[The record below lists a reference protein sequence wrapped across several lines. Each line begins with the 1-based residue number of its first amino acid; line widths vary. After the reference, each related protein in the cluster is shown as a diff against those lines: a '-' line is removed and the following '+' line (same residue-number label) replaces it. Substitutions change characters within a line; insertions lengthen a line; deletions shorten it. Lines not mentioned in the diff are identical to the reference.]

1 MKKNRPSKRT
11 KKKGNTL
18 RYLTFGI
25 VILAVAGLGV
35 FFYNNKTFDASTL
48 LPLLGK
54 IKGEAPVGSFTAT
67 LCFGDERGE
76 FLIREQRIITSG
88 QNPGKKADA
97 LLQELLKG
105 PLTKGTRTVPQQTR
119 LHGVSFDN
127 GLLTADF
134 SSDLKQHHPGG
145 SASEI
150 LTVYS
155 VVNTL
160 SLNVPE
166 IKQVVLLVNGKKI
179 DSIAGHIDCRQPISP
194 RPELTH

>member
-1 MKKNRPSKRT
+1 MKKNRSSKRK
-11 KKKGNTL
+11 KKKGDTL

-35 FFYNNKTFDASTL
+35 IFYNNTTFDASTL
-48 LPLLGK
+48 LPLLKK
-54 IKGEAPVGSFTAT
+54 IKGEAPAGSFTAT

-76 FLIREQRIITSG
+76 LLIREQRSITSG
-88 QNPGKKADA
+88 QTPDKKAEA

-105 PLTKGTRTVPQQTR
+105 PLTKGTRTVPLQTR
-119 LHGVSFDN
+119 LRGVSFDN

-134 SSDLKQHHPGG
+134 SSDLRQHHPGG
-145 SASEI
+145 SATEI

-155 VVNTL
+155 IVNTL

-166 IKQVVLLVNGKKI
+166 IKQVMLLVDGKKI

>member
-1 MKKNRPSKRT
+1 MKKSRRT
-11 KKKGNTL
+11 KRAGKKGNTL
-18 RYLTFGI
+18 RYLTFA
-25 VILAVAGLGV
+25 VVVLAVAGLGV
-35 FFYNNKTFDASTL
+35 FFYNNKTFNMSAL

-54 IKGEAPVGSFTAT
+54 IKGEAPAGSLTAT

-76 FLIREQRIITSG
+76 FLIREHRIITCG
-88 QNPGKKADA
+88 QTPEKKAEA

-105 PLTKGTRTVPQQTR
+105 PLTKGTRTLPLQTR
-119 LHGVSFDN
+119 VRGVSFDN
-127 GLLTADF
+127 GILSADF
-134 SSDLKQHHPGG
+134 SPDLQKNHPGG

-160 SLNVPE
+160 TLNVPD
-166 IKQVVLLVNGKKI
+166 IRQVRLLVEGKTI
-179 DSIAGHIDCRQPISP
+179 DSIAGHIDCRQPIAP

>member
-1 MKKNRPSKRT
+1 MKKSRRAKQK

-18 RYLTFGI
+18 RYLTFAT

-35 FFYNNKTFDASTL
+35 FFYNNKTFDASSL
-48 LPLLGK
+48 LPLLKK
-54 IKGEAPVGSFTAT
+54 IKGESPVGSFTAT

-76 FLIREQRIITSG
+76 FLIREHRIITSG
-88 QNPGKKADA
+88 QTPDKKAEA
-97 LLQELLKG
+97 LLLELLKG
-105 PLTKGTRTVPQQTR
+105 PLTKGTRTVPLQTR
-119 LHGVSFDN
+119 LRGVSFDN
-127 GLLTADF
+127 ALLTVDF
-134 SSDLKQHHPGG
+134 SPELQKYYPGG
-145 SASEI
+145 SSSEI

-160 SLNVPE
+160 TLNVPE
-166 IKQVVLLVNGKKI
+166 IKQVALLIDGKKI

>member
-1 MKKNRPSKRT
+1 MKKNRASKRK

-35 FFYNNKTFDASTL
+35 FFYNNKTFDVSTL

-88 QNPGKKADA
+88 QTPDKKAEA

-105 PLTKGTRTVPQQTR
+105 PLTKGTRTVPLQTR
-119 LHGVSFDN
+119 LRGVSFDN

-134 SSDLKQHHPGG
+134 SS
-145 SASEI
+145 
-150 LTVYS
+150 
-155 VVNTL
+155 
-160 SLNVPE
+160 
-166 IKQVVLLVNGKKI
+166 
-179 DSIAGHIDCRQPISP
+179 
-194 RPELTH
+194 

>member
-1 MKKNRPSKRT
+1 MKKSRRSARK

-18 RYLTFGI
+18 RYLTFAI

-35 FFYNNKTFDASTL
+35 FFYNNQTFDASLL
-48 LPLLGK
+48 LPLVKK

-67 LCFGDERGE
+67 LCFGDEQGE
-76 FLIREQRIITSG
+76 FLIREHRIITSG
-88 QNPGKKADA
+88 QTPDKKAEA

-105 PLTKGTRTVPQQTR
+105 PLTKGTRTMPLQTR
-119 LHGVSFDN
+119 LRGVLFDK
-127 GLLTADF
+127 GLLTIDF
-134 SSDLKQHHPGG
+134 SPDLQKYHPGG

-160 SLNVPE
+160 TLNVSE
-166 IKQVVLLVNGKKI
+166 IKQVALLIDGKKI

>member
-1 MKKNRPSKRT
+1 MKINRPSKRK

-18 RYLTFGI
+18 RYLTFVI
-25 VILAVAGLGV
+25 VIVAVSGLGV
-35 FFYNNKTFDASTL
+35 FFYTNQTFDVSTL

-54 IKGEAPVGSFTAT
+54 IKGQAPVGSFTAT

-76 FLIREQRIITSG
+76 FLIREHRIITSG
-88 QNPGKKADA
+88 QTPDKKAES

-105 PLTKGTRTVPQQTR
+105 PLTKGTRTVPLKTR
-119 LHGVSFDN
+119 LRGASFDR
-127 GLLTADF
+127 GILTADF
-134 SSDLKQHHPGG
+134 SPDLQQQHPGG

-160 SLNVPE
+160 TLNVPE
-166 IKQVVLLVNGKKI
+166 IKQVVLLVDGKKI

>member
-1 MKKNRPSKRT
+1 MKKNRPAQRT
-11 KKKGNTL
+11 RKKGNTL
-18 RYLTFGI
+18 RYLTFAI
-25 VILAVAGLGV
+25 VILAVSGLGV
-35 FFYNNKTFDASTL
+35 FFYNNKTFDVSTL

-54 IKGEAPVGSFTAT
+54 IKGEDSVGSFTAT

-76 FLIREQRIITSG
+76 FLIREHRIITSG
-88 QNPGKKADA
+88 HTPDKKAEA

-105 PLTKGTRTVPQQTR
+105 PLTRGTRTVPLQTR
-119 LHGVSFDN
+119 LRGVAFDN

-134 SSDLKQHHPGG
+134 SPDLQQHHPGG

-160 SLNVPE
+160 TLNVPE
-166 IKQVVLLVNGKKI
+166 IKQVVLLVDGKKI

-194 RPELTH
+194 RPDLTH

>member
-1 MKKNRPSKRT
+1 MKKKRSAAR
-11 KKKGNTL
+11 KRKKGNTL
-18 RYLTFGI
+18 RYLTFAA
-25 VILAVAGLGV
+25 VILAVSGLGV
-35 FFYNNKTFDASTL
+35 FFYNNKTFDVSTL

-76 FLIREQRIITSG
+76 YLIREHRTITSG
-88 QNPGKKADA
+88 QTPEKKAAA

-119 LHGVSFDN
+119 LRSVFFDR
-127 GLLTADF
+127 GLLSADF
-134 SSDLKQHHPGG
+134 SSQLQTHHPGG

-160 SLNVPE
+160 TLNVPE
-166 IKQVVLLVNGKKI
+166 IKQVVLMVDGKKI
-179 DSIAGHIDCRQPISP
+179 DSIAGHIDCRQPIAP
-194 RPELTH
+194 RPELIH

>member
-1 MKKNRPSKRT
+1 MKKNRPSKRK

-18 RYLTFGI
+18 RYLTFAI
-25 VILAVAGLGV
+25 VIVAVSGLGV
-35 FFYNNKTFDASTL
+35 FFYTNQTFDVSTL

-54 IKGEAPVGSFTAT
+54 IKGQAPVESFTAT

-76 FLIREQRIITSG
+76 FLIREHRIITCG
-88 QNPGKKADA
+88 QTPDKKAES

-105 PLTKGTRTVPQQTR
+105 PLTKGTRTVPLQAR
-119 LHGVSFDN
+119 LRGASFDK
-127 GLLTADF
+127 GILTADF
-134 SSDLKQHHPGG
+134 SPDLQQHHPGG

-160 SLNVPE
+160 TLNVPE
-166 IKQVVLLVNGKKI
+166 IKQVVLLVDGKKI
-179 DSIAGHIDCRQPISP
+179 DSIAGHIDCRQPISA

>member
-1 MKKNRPSKRT
+1 MKKNRASKRT
-11 KKKGNTL
+11 RKKGNSL

-35 FFYNNKTFDASTL
+35 FFYTNKTFDVSTL
-48 LPLLGK
+48 LPLLRK

-88 QNPGKKADA
+88 QNPVQKAGA

-119 LHGVSFDN
+119 LRGVSFDN

-134 SSDLKQHHPGG
+134 SPDLRQHHPGG
-145 SASEI
+145 SSSEI

-155 VVNTL
+155 IVNTL

-166 IKQVVLLVNGKKI
+166 IKQVVLLVDGKKT

-194 RPELTH
+194 RPELIH

>member
-1 MKKNRPSKRT
+1 MKKTRRAVHK
-11 KKKGNTL
+11 KKKGNKL
-18 RYLTFGI
+18 RYLTFAI

-35 FFYNNKTFDASTL
+35 FFYNNKTFDASLL
-48 LPLLGK
+48 LPLLKK

-76 FLIREQRIITSG
+76 FLIREHRIITCG
-88 QNPGKKADA
+88 QTPDKKAEA
-97 LLQELLKG
+97 LLQALLKG
-105 PLTKGTRTVPQQTR
+105 PLTKGTRTVPQQTQLR
-119 LHGVSFDN
+119 GVAFDK
-127 GLLTADF
+127 GILTADF
-134 SSDLKQHHPGG
+134 SPDLKTQHPGG

-160 SLNVPE
+160 TMNIPE
-166 IKQVVLLVNGKKI
+166 IKQVRLLVDGKKI